1 VVISLPKRILN
12 HKEETMKKAIKLV
25 TAVIIFCALA
35 LPASVNANDCEY
47 LYIFLPKTRH
57 YYFSAAS
64 TSHGLVSSVEPHRV
78 ILKQTLLEGGPAGHI
93 EVSVDGSLISRFKV
107 HQEYC
112 FLKSGEITLTPTMGD
127 KPIYTI
133 TRGSWSDN
141 RGGEITITGFGD
153 W

>member
-1 VVISLPKRILN
+1 
-12 HKEETMKKAIKLV
+12 MKKAIKLV

-35 LPASVNANDCEY
+35 LPTSVNANDCQY
-47 LYIFLPKTRH
+47 LRIFLSSRPS
-57 YYFSAAS
+57 YYFSSVSAS
-64 TSHGLVSSVEPHRV
+64 QGTVSSVESDRV
-78 ILKQTLLEGGPAGHI
+78 TLLQTLLGGGPAATI
-93 EVSVDGSLISRFKV
+93 AVSVDGTLKSRFKV

-112 FLKSGEITLTPTMGD
+112 FLKSGEITLTPIMGD

-141 RGGEITITGFGD
+141 RGGEITITGFGS